1 MSRDRKYFVFISIFA
16 GLIGSL
22 AVMHRNITMFLVFGL
37 MISAFIC
44 AYIILRIS

>member
-1 MSRDRKYFVFISIFA
+1 MSRDMKYFIFISIFA
-16 GLIGSL
+16 GLIGFL
-22 AVMHRNITMFLVFGL
+22 AVMQRNVTMFLVSGL